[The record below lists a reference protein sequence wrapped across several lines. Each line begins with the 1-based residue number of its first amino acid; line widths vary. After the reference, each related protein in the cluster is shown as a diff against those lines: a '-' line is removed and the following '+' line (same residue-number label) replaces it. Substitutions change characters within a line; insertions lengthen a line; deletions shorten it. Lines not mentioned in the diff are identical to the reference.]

1 MGAPVRTVKGKQTL
15 HDFFDKIV
23 FLYDNYSKLKFL
35 QEHLL
40 LSFLLL
46 ANKQFF
52 ATTKLLQ
59 SDCETLVS
67 ITKTTKKFYLLIPYT
82 SLTQHLIL
90 KDSGRPDKNGLVKVH
105 R

>member
-1 MGAPVRTVKGKQTL
+1 MLHSFQLEIKINPCGSPIRTVKGKQTL

-46 ANKQFF
+46 ANK
-52 ATTKLLQ
+52 
-59 SDCETLVS
+59 
-67 ITKTTKKFYLLIPYT
+67 
-82 SLTQHLIL
+82 
-90 KDSGRPDKNGLVKVH
+90 
-105 R
+105 